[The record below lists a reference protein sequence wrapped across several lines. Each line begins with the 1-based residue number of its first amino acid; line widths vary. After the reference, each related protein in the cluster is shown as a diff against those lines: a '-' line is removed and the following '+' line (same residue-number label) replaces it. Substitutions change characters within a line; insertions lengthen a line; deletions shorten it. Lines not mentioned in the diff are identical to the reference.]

1 MATGATSP
9 LRREVQ
15 FSDLSISFTPHP
27 VTGKPA
33 TRKNAAAI
41 EGALKNLILT
51 NRFERPYEPTFG
63 SDIRNRLFENFDPV
77 EAVNIEEDI
86 KLAISNHEPRVNVNE
101 VRVIGSPDDNVIK
114 VYISFFIIN
123 QAQPEELQ
131 LNIERIR

>member
-1 MATGATSP
+1 MSAANP
-9 LRREVQ
+9 LTNELQ
-15 FSDLSISFTPHP
+15 FSDLGITFTPHP
-27 VTGKPA
+27 VTGRPVVK
-33 TRKNAAAI
+33 KNAQAVI
-41 EGALKNLILT
+41 GALKNLIYT
-51 NRFERPYEPTFG
+51 NRFERPYEPTYG

-101 VRVIGSPDDNVIK
+101 VRVIGSPDDNVIR

>member
-15 FSDLSISFTPHP
+15 FSDLSVSFTPHP
-27 VTGKPA
+27 VNGKP
-33 TRKNAAAI
+33 TVKKNAAAI
-41 EGALKNLILT
+41 TGALKNLILT

-63 SDIRNRLFENFDPV
+63 SDIRSRLFENFDPV
-77 EAVNIEEDI
+77 EAVNLEEDI
-86 KLAISNHEPRVNVNE
+86 KLAITNYEPRVNVNE
-101 VRVIGSPDDNVIK
+101 VRVIGSPDQNTVS
-114 VYISFFIIN
+114 VYLTYFIVN